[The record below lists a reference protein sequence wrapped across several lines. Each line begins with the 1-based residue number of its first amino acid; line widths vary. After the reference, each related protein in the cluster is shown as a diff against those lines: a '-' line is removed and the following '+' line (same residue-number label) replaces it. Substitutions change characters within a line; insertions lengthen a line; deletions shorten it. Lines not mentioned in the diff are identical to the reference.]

1 MGSILCHLPLL
12 PHDGVPMISPVPK
25 ADIPNPADGQIVMV
39 KDDIWWIRMP
49 LPFRLNHVNL
59 YVLRAQDGLTV
70 IDTGIYSKQTG
81 DIWQRLL
88 LAAPFT
94 DYAIR
99 RILITHHHPDHIG
112 YAADLAEMTGAEV
125 LMSQIE
131 YEKSNLLTK
140 MDDDAFANMMF
151 SRYQGYGL
159 GDDALSALTERG
171 NHYREKIEEL
181 GAVRYIAAGDT
192 LSGLHGDWQLRCDRG
207 HSDDH
212 IGIYDPARRIFLSG
226 DFLLP
231 RITPNIASPLG
242 SSPDDM
248 LGHYFGY
255 LADMLTWGDDWLVL
269 PGHDWAFHAV
279 STRAGNLITH
289 HQDRLTQLLD
299 RADQGPITVKDAMD
313 TLFAM
318 ELNEHER
325 YFASGEAH
333 AHLYHLV
340 QQKAMIA
347 ETASDGVTR
356 YRLA

>member
-1 MGSILCHLPLL
+1 
-12 PHDGVPMISPVPK
+12 MINPVPK

-39 KDDIWWIRMP
+39 TDDIWWVRMP

-59 YVLRAQDGLTV
+59 YVLRADDGLTV
-70 IDTGIYSKQTG
+70 VDTGIFSKQTAE
-81 DIWQRLL
+81 IWRQLL
-88 LAAPFT
+88 KAAPFS
-94 DYAIR
+94 DYPIR
-99 RILITHHHPDHIG
+99 RLLITHHHPDHIG
-112 YAADLAEMTGAEV
+112 YAADLADMTGAEV
-125 LMSQIE
+125 LMSQVE

-140 MDDDAFANMMF
+140 MDDDVFAEMMYA
-151 SRYQGYGL
+151 RYVGYGL
-159 GDDALSALTERG
+159 GEDALSALTDRG

-181 GAVRYIAAGDT
+181 GTPRFITADDTIA
-192 LSGLHGDWQLRCDRG
+192 GLHGNWQIRCDRG

-212 IGIYDPARRIFLSG
+212 IGLYDAARRIYLSG

-242 SSPDDM
+242 SAPDDM

-269 PGHDWAFHAV
+269 PGHDWAFHAL
-279 STRAGNLITH
+279 STRAADLITH
-289 HQDRLTQLLD
+289 HQDRLMQLLN

-340 QQKAMIA
+340 QQKAMTN
-347 ETASDGVTR
+347 ETSSQGITW
-356 YRLA
+356 YRLV